1 MSSEASSSAAAGVA
15 VRDVG
20 DDKPLP
26 SAEVDI
32 TYWAAQEEA
41 AALLESMAATARA
54 RGEDDLSEEQLQANN
69 QLQEDEVIAL
79 QAIFGD
85 DMVILENKDN
95 LRFIQIFVH
104 YTLPDSIRVF
114 LNLRRSG
121 AMVGTDDSENHN
133 GGELYHACRLQHL
146 PPVVLTCLLPRS
158 YPSICAPYF
167 TISAK
172 WLDEPKVSYL
182 CAALDEVWTE
192 LPGQEVIYRW
202 VDWLNSSSWSS
213 IALNDE
219 IVLDPDKTSKIGD
232 ERAIARRIL
241 VESTIPLMQSYS
253 EKRSHKIFLE
263 SLLVCGICLSE
274 DVGKNFIKL
283 PCHHS
288 FCLKCMESHCKI
300 HVKEGNLTQLACPD
314 TNCRNPLPPSVLKS
328 LLRDDG
334 YAQWESFALQKL
346 LDAMPDLVYCPR
358 CSAACLEVDND
369 AQCPGCFFT
378 FCTLCKRRRHVGD
391 TCITPEEKIRILKER
406 QKLYSIPEEQL
417 LKEQREIDELIN
429 IQEALRDSKQCP
441 RCKMAISKIEGC
453 NKMTCGN
460 CGRFFCYRC
469 NKAIGG
475 YDHFWYAQ
483 LKLFYR
489 RNGNCD
495 MFEREQD
502 ENPQQQDDENFDG
515 DPDEDAELLEPEWV
529 LLTYPCPNC
538 GRRNEK
544 RLAISKHQSKRS
556 EQSIPWEIPMSSEAS
571 SSSSAAVAVRD
582 LGDDNP
588 SASPEVDT
596 TYWTAQEE
604 AAALLESMAARVRGE
619 EELSEEQLQANE
631 QLQEDE
637 VIALEAIFGGD
648 MVILENKDSLR
659 FIQIFVHYS
668 LPDGIR
674 VFLNLRRS
682 GALVGTGDN
691 ENHNGGEVCY
701 ACRLQHLPPVV
712 LTCLLPRSYPST
724 CAPYFTI
731 SAKWLDEP
739 KVSYLCAALDE
750 IWTELPG
757 QEVIYRWVD
766 WLNSSSWSFIALNDE
781 IVLSPDRTSKF
792 GDERAI
798 ARRILVESTIPL
810 MQIYSEEI
818 SQGINFIKHLS
829 FCYCILLGINFVK
842 LPCHHFFCVKC
853 MEAHCKI
860 HVKERNLTQLTCPDT
875 NCRSPLPPSLLKSLL
890 RDDGYAQWESF
901 ALKKLLDAMP
911 DLVYCPRVALSLQSF
926 CYTQLCYF
934 FHKKKD
940 ENDIYL
946 MERQKLHSMPAEQ
959 LLKERRELEELMN
972 IQEALRSSKQC
983 PHCKMAISKI
993 EGCNKMICVNCGG
1006 YFCYSCNQAIK
1017 GYEHFWG
1024 GNCVLFGTH
1033 AHYQIRNPQ
1042 QQRDEN
1048 PGDHAELLEQRV
1060 QLTYPCPNCGSRNE
1074 KLGTNNHISC
1084 PGCRGH
1090 YCALCRKRVLKCSQ
1104 HFGPRDE
1111 GQVSSGSLVAAVE
1124 ITMMTPGSSST
1135 SVPGDEADAGNWDAG
1150 VETAARL
1157 EAMVHAEDEL
1167 SEEQI
1172 QANNQTQE
1180 DELLALQ
1187 AIYGDDLVIFD
1198 NKDGLRFFQISLHYQ
1213 LAGDIRVYLN
1223 VCPNGRTETGAENDD
1238 DDDSDRLLYACS
1250 LQHLPPV
1257 VLTCLLPRLYPSH
1270 RAPYFVVAAKWLDE
1284 PEVSSFCSLRERVDA
1299 AACAE
1304 DDGAM
1309 ATCGS
1314 MP

>member
-1 MSSEASSSAAAGVA
+1 MSSEASSSAAAAAGVA

-26 SAEVDI
+26 WADVDI

-41 AALLESMAATARA
+41 AALLELMAARA

-202 VDWLNSSSWSS
+202 VDWLNSSLWSS

-219 IVLDPDKTSKIGD
+219 IVLDPDKTLKIGD
-232 ERAIARRIL
+232 ERAIARRIF

-274 DVGKNFIKL
+274 DVGRNFIKL

-475 YDHFWYAQ
+475 YDHFW
-483 LKLFYR
+483 
-489 RNGNCD
+489 NGNCD

-544 RLAISKHQSKRS
+544 LGTNNHILCIGCRGASNTLDLEAASNTLKIDRDLKSSIAAVLGTSPPANLTSTLVPPLFADEGQVSSGSPSLNIKES

-571 SSSSAAVAVRD
+571 SSSSAAVALRD

-596 TYWTAQEE
+596 TYWAAQEE
-604 AAALLESMAARVRGE
+604 ATALLESMAARVRGE
-619 EELSEEQLQANE
+619 EDLSEEQMQAND

-659 FIQIFVHYS
+659 FIQCNVHEIFLRFVLHYS

-674 VFLNLRRS
+674 VFLNFRPSR
-682 GALVGTGDN
+682 ALVGTGDN
-691 ENHNGGEVCY
+691 ENHNGERSGWMN
-701 ACRLQHLPPVV
+701 QKF
-712 LTCLLPRSYPST
+712 LTCVLRLMR
-724 CAPYFTI
+724 F
-731 SAKWLDEP
+731 
-739 KVSYLCAALDE
+739 
-750 IWTELPG
+750 WTELPG

-766 WLNSSSWSFIALNDE
+766 WLNSSSWSFIALNNE
-781 IVLSPDRTSKF
+781 IVLGPDRTSKF
-792 GDERAI
+792 GDER
-798 ARRILVESTIPL
+798 T
-810 MQIYSEEI
+810 SE
-818 SQGINFIKHLS
+818 
-829 FCYCILLGINFVK
+829 
-842 LPCHHFFCVKC
+842 
-853 MEAHCKI
+853 
-860 HVKERNLTQLTCPDT
+860 
-875 NCRSPLPPSLLKSLL
+875 
-890 RDDGYAQWESF
+890 
-901 ALKKLLDAMP
+901 
-911 DLVYCPRVALSLQSF
+911 VA
-926 CYTQLCYF
+926 
-934 FHKKKD
+934 FHA
-940 ENDIYL
+940 
-946 MERQKLHSMPAEQ
+946 S
-959 LLKERRELEELMN
+959 
-972 IQEALRSSKQC
+972 
-983 PHCKMAISKI
+983 
-993 EGCNKMICVNCGG
+993 
-1006 YFCYSCNQAIK
+1006 
-1017 GYEHFWG
+1017 
-1024 GNCVLFGTH
+1024 
-1033 AHYQIRNPQ
+1033 
-1042 QQRDEN
+1042 
-1048 PGDHAELLEQRV
+1048 
-1060 QLTYPCPNCGSRNE
+1060 
-1074 KLGTNNHISC
+1074 GTNVERTEGI
-1084 PGCRGH
+1084 R
-1090 YCALCRKRVLKCSQ
+1090 RV
-1104 HFGPRDE
+1104 DE
-1111 GQVSSGSLVAAVE
+1111 Y
-1124 ITMMTPGSSST
+1124 PGSAS
-1135 SVPGDEADAGNWDAG
+1135 
-1150 VETAARL
+1150 
-1157 EAMVHAEDEL
+1157 
-1167 SEEQI
+1167 
-1172 QANNQTQE
+1172 
-1180 DELLALQ
+1180 
-1187 AIYGDDLVIFD
+1187 
-1198 NKDGLRFFQISLHYQ
+1198 
-1213 LAGDIRVYLN
+1213 
-1223 VCPNGRTETGAENDD
+1223 
-1238 DDDSDRLLYACS
+1238 
-1250 LQHLPPV
+1250 
-1257 VLTCLLPRLYPSH
+1257 
-1270 RAPYFVVAAKWLDE
+1270 
-1284 PEVSSFCSLRERVDA
+1284 
-1299 AACAE
+1299 
-1304 DDGAM
+1304 
-1309 ATCGS
+1309 
-1314 MP
+1314 